1 MSAAKENRADTGRT
15 GAGPAQGVEAV
26 ERALRLLDCF
36 GEDRDA
42 LTLKQLAD
50 ATGLYKST
58 ILRLAASL
66 ERFGYLRRLAD
77 GRYQLGATLW
87 RLGALYRKRFDV
99 GQHVRPILDR
109 LSAETGESA
118 SFYVRDGAVRVCLF
132 RRNSSQAI
140 RHHLDE
146 GAQLPLE
153 RGAAGRL
160 ILAYTGAEGSEAA
173 ALRAAGHAVSVGER
187 DPDTASVSVPVV
199 AGGQFAGAL
208 TVSGLRTRFDAA
220 ARQRAVALARAAA
233 RELEKLIG

>member
-1 MSAAKENRADTGRT
+1 MSAAKENRDGAPDTAPG
-15 GAGPAQGVEAV
+15 QGVEAV
-26 ERALRLLDCF
+26 ERALRILDCF

-66 ERFGYLRRLAD
+66 ERFGYLRRLSD

-87 RLGALYRKRFDV
+87 RLGALYRRRFDV
-99 GQHVRPILDR
+99 GRHVRPILDR
-109 LSAETGESA
+109 LSEETGESA
-118 SFYVRDGAVRVCLF
+118 SFYVRDGSVRVCLF
-132 RRNSSQAI
+132 RRNSRQAI

-160 ILAYTGAEGSEAA
+160 ILAYTGPDGPEAA
-173 ALRAAGHAVSVGER
+173 ALRVAGHAVSVGER
-187 DPDTASVSVPVV
+187 DPDTASVSVPVFS
-199 AGGQFAGAL
+199 GGQLAGAL
-208 TVSGLRTRFDAA
+208 TVSGLRTRFDAP
-220 ARQRAVALARAAA
+220 ARARAIDLARAAA
-233 RELEKLIG
+233 RELEALIDG